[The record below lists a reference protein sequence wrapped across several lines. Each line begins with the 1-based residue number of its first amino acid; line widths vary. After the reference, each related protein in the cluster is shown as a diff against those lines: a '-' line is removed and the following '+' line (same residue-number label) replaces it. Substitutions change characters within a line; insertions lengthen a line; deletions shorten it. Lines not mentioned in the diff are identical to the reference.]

1 VTSTQPPQQQEP
13 GRSPK
18 GRQRGRR
25 RARQLFCPA
34 HPEQRISGDGRRY
47 LLHLLTPEE
56 LRQRGMG
63 DKRARLVIQSYP
75 VLVLHNEWLEELHC
89 PTCGLSRWCHVVR
102 REDSSFAVRWAPR
115 ELWEQVAHVDPL
127 VPNPSVGEFT
137 RRQARAGGRRR
148 DGGRL
153 FDPGVQGDA
162 KRH

>member
-47 LLHLLTPEE
+47 LLHLLTSEE

>member
-1 VTSTQPPQQQEP
+1 MTSTQPTQQQEP

-89 PTCGLSRWCHVVR
+89 PTCGLSRWCHVTR
-102 REDSSFAVRWAPR
+102 QDDGSFAVRWAPR

-153 FDPGVQGDA
+153 FDPGVQGGQQLG
-162 KRH
+162 